1 MTALEPAGDAWK
13 SLTDGSQGS
22 CPGLRQ
28 RSRLW
33 RVQLAC
39 PRRTFAH
46 EVITRPLGRRQWSAY
61 DGRVPGLS
69 HARAYGALLLIVAL
83 WGSYPALAKLAL
95 HDVPPVILV
104 ALRGVVASAFLVAM
118 LARSGAGAVNEIT
131 PGALRAFAVLAM
143 TGVVGSMQ
151 LTYLSLYYTTATNVV
166 LLQVA
171 TPVMVALGARV
182 YLGERLSRPQWIGV
196 WLSIAGVLLI
206 ITRGHLANLRPGQL
220 QLGDLIN
227 IASMV
232 CWSSYTV
239 YGKRVLRTYSPAL
252 ATTAAYVLGTV
263 VLIPLAVVSAPLFP
277 APRLGSGIAWVVIV
291 YQAILGA
298 VAHVWWYRAVDVV
311 GPSLASVFMNLQTV
325 VGLAL
330 AAMLLGEG
338 VGAWQIAGGILVLA
352 GVVLTTG
359 IGRRAR

>member
-1 MTALEPAGDAWK
+1 M
-13 SLTDGSQGS
+13 
-22 CPGLRQ
+22 
-28 RSRLW
+28 
-33 RVQLAC
+33 
-39 PRRTFAH
+39 
-46 EVITRPLGRRQWSAY
+46 GRRQWSAY

-131 PGALRAFAVLAM
+131 PAALRAFAVLAM

-182 YLGERLSRPQWIGV
+182 YLGERLSRQQWIGV

-227 IASMV
+227 IVSMV
-232 CWSSYTV
+232 CWSFYTV

-263 VLIPLAVVSAPLFP
+263 VLIPLAVVTAPLFP
-277 APRLGSGIAWVVIV
+277 APRLGSGVAWVVIL

-330 AAMLLGEG
+330 AAGLLGEG

-359 IGRRAR
+359 IGRRGP